1 MIDINI
7 KIDGKEKNTGMM
19 GMSLKDM
26 MEEKTVITKKP
37 KKKRKKKTDLMKA
50 VESAIPKKSAY
61 TTETI

>member
-26 MEEKTVITKKP
+26 MEEKTVITKKK
-37 KKKRKKKTDLMKA
+37 KKKRKSSLMKA

-61 TTETI
+61 TTEVV